1 MYTHCPFCRRD
12 TVEQNLCIICYFN
25 FDDVNKKPE
34 LSYENKLMYFKKTL
48 KNLSNEGYI
57 LIYQIIQMEHIEKS

>member
-25 FDDVNKKPE
+25 FDDVNKKSG

-48 KNLSNEGYI
+48 KIFQKKYI
-57 LIYQIIQMEHIEKS
+57 LIYQIIQMEHIMKF

>member
-25 FDDVNKKPE
+25 FDDVNKKSE

-48 KNLSNEGYI
+48 KNLS
-57 LIYQIIQMEHIEKS
+57 QINIF